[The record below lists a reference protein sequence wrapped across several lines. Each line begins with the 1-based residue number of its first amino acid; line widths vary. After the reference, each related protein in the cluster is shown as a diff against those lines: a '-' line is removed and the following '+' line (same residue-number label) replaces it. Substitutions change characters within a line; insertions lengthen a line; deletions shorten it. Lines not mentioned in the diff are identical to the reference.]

1 MGHYSIGFDKRR
13 GAGHNGLMEKKAIH
27 TEAGPLQGAPYSP
40 AVRVGPFLYI
50 SGQIP
55 LDPATSRVVE
65 GDFETQVRQ
74 CLRNLASIL
83 KQEGLGLDNIVK
95 TTIFLKDLNDFSV
108 LNAVYGAY
116 FTGVKPARSTIEV
129 ARLPLDVLVEI
140 EAIAVALDSPM

>member
-1 MGHYSIGFDKRR
+1 MQ
-13 GAGHNGLMEKKAIH
+13 KKAVH
-27 TEAGPLQGAPYSP
+27 TEAGPLQGAPYTP

-55 LDPATSRVVE
+55 LDPATSQVVE
-65 GDFETQVRQ
+65 GDFAVQVRQ

-108 LNAVYGAY
+108 LNGVYGAY
-116 FTGVKPARSTIEV
+116 FTGVKPARSTVEV

-140 EAIAVALDSPM
+140 EAIAVAPDAPA

>member
-1 MGHYSIGFDKRR
+1 MQ
-13 GAGHNGLMEKKAIH
+13 KKAVH
-27 TEAGPLQGAPYSP
+27 TEAGPLQGAPYTP

-55 LDPATSRVVE
+55 LDPATSQVVE
-65 GDFETQVRQ
+65 GDFEVQVRQ

-108 LNAVYGAY
+108 LNGVYGAY
-116 FTGVKPARSTIEV
+116 FTGVKPARSTVEV

-140 EAIAVALDSPM
+140 EAIAVAPDAPA

>member
-1 MGHYSIGFDKRR
+1 MQFDKQ
-13 GAGHNGLMEKKAIH
+13 GHVGHNGLMEKKAIY

-40 AVRVGPFLYI
+40 AVRVGPVLYI

-55 LDPATSRVVE
+55 LDPATSLVVE
-65 GDFETQVRQ
+65 GGFETQVRQ

-95 TTIFLKDLNDFSV
+95 TTIFLKDLDNFSV
-108 LNAVYGAY
+108 LNSVYGAY
-116 FTGVKPARSTIEV
+116 FTGVKPARSTVEV

-140 EAIAVALDSPM
+140 EAIAIAPDSPA

>member
-1 MGHYSIGFDKRR
+1 MPSWKRKRFTLRPARSRGHPTRPPSG
-13 GAGHNGLMEKKAIH
+13 
-27 TEAGPLQGAPYSP
+27 S
-40 AVRVGPFLYI
+40 VPFLYI

-55 LDPATSRVVE
+55 LDPATSLVVE
-65 GDFETQVRQ
+65 GGFEIQVRQ

-95 TTIFLKDLNDFSV
+95 TTIFLKDLNDFAV
-108 LNAVYGAY
+108 LNSVYGAY

-140 EAIAVALDSPM
+140 EAIAVAPDST